1 MTLNCSV
8 DNLVMSA
15 IIHFED
21 INNFAIMHRKL
32 SYMHYNNSIHYK
44 KIAIDTGNGQL
55 GIAVYYYIHW
65 CIRSMVC

>member
-1 MTLNCSV
+1 MRLNCSV

-32 SYMHYNNSIHYK
+32 FSMHYSNSIHYR
-44 KIAIDTGNGQL
+44 KIPVDTGNGQ
-55 GIAVYYYIHW
+55 
-65 CIRSMVC
+65 